1 MSAVQTGATA
11 VKGRLMQTAAVSVF
25 LGNGS
30 VLTTD
35 RRAPESSLS
44 IFCLA
49 LFHFSPSTSVCAH
62 LSHPRVAILFLTFC
76 FLKFLDVAVAAV

>member
-11 VKGRLMQTAAVSVF
+11 VKGRLMQTVSVF

>member
-44 IFCLA
+44 IFLSCLVSF
-49 LFHFSPSTSVCAH
+49 LSFHISVRSPFSPTRGYSV
-62 LSHPRVAILFLTFC
+62 PYILFP
-76 FLKFLDVAVAAV
+76 KIS

>member
-1 MSAVQTGATA
+1 M
-11 VKGRLMQTAAVSVF
+11 KGRLMQTAAVSVF

-44 IFCLA
+44 IFRLA
-49 LFHFSPSTSVCAH
+49 LFHFSPSTSVCVH
-62 LSHPRVAILFLTFC
+62 LFSHPRVAILFLTFC
-76 FLKFLDVAVAAV
+76 FLKFLDVAVAVA